1 MIVFYE
7 LYHCTQTL
15 HVLAIHLPP
24 TGYLFLVLM
33 ISHHFQPNKG
43 SIAVVDTKSNTIIKK
58 INSGYQPYGM
68 AVDEQDN
75 IIAVVNFN
83 ISGPG
88 SHHASGCGT
97 KNGNVVL

>member
-1 MIVFYE
+1 
-7 LYHCTQTL
+7 
-15 HVLAIHLPP
+15 
-24 TGYLFLVLM
+24 
-33 ISHHFQPNKG
+33 
-43 SIAVVDTKSNTIIKK
+43 
-58 INSGYQPYGM
+58 M

-97 KNGNVVL
+97 KNGNVSFIDINTLDIVPNKQLIMAVFPYSISYR